1 MKQLMKWSQSL
12 DGHLVLDS
20 ICQAS
25 QQGTTKFWILADALN
40 HYCYYAMPYLGDN
53 GDKAAVYLGVTV
65 VKKLVKLLHNSG
77 RNIACDQNCK
87 EV

>member
-1 MKQLMKWSQSL
+1 MEQLMKWSQSL

-20 ICQAS
+20 IWQAS

-53 GDKAAVYLGVTV
+53 GDKVAVYLGVTV
-65 VKKLVKLLHNSG
+65 VKKLVKPLHNSG